1 MGSGRRLNGLREPP
15 LRSIALLVSS
25 NGGNRL
31 ALARAEKSGLA
42 HKPGPLCPLN
52 CMTRPNRGPAGLPGY
67 RPQCFFAPAKKHN
80 GIRYLRMPS
89 FSTSFL

>member
-52 CMTRPNRGPAGLPGY
+52 CMT
-67 RPQCFFAPAKKHN
+67 
-80 GIRYLRMPS
+80 
-89 FSTSFL
+89 